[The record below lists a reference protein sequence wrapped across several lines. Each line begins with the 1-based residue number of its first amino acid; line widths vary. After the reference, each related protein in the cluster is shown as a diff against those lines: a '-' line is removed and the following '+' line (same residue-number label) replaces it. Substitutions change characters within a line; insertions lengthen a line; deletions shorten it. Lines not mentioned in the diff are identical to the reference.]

1 MTKWVENE
9 HAEAGANLEYQRQA
23 IARGGGSV
31 SELDYA
37 IGYLD
42 AITNAWNEESGMTE
56 NDNQE
61 YETKEITKM
70 NKWLENEHTDAE

>member
-1 MTKWVENE
+1 MTKWIENE
-9 HAEAGANLEYQRQA
+9 HAEAEANLEHQRQA

-56 NDNQE
+56 YYLPYFNDNQE
-61 YETKEITKM
+61 YGTKEITK
-70 NKWLENEHTDAE
+70 

>member
-1 MTKWVENE
+1 MTKWIENE
-9 HAEAGANLEYQRQA
+9 HAEAEANLEYQRQA

>member
-1 MTKWVENE
+1 MTKWIENE
-9 HAEAGANLEYQRQA
+9 HAEAEANLEYQRQA

-61 YETKEITKM
+61 YETKEITK
-70 NKWLENEHTDAE
+70 